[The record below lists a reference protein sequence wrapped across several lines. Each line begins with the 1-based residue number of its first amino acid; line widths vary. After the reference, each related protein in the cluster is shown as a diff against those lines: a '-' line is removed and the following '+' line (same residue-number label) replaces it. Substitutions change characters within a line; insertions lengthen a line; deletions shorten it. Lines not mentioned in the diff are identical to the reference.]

1 MSWPKLT
8 PPAHP
13 DGYVLFG
20 VSRPDTVVD
29 VTRTAVLMSH
39 YYGAQPLALHV
50 ALGEQATW
58 EGRVDLEGERLFELA
73 RAAARD
79 LGYPLRSYSEFA
91 GEISA
96 GIRQAARSL
105 RPRVLI
111 LGQSFGRGSHR
122 FARIADSVADGES
135 WPLILMR
142 FHGATDF
149 QRAIVPMEDPTEL
162 AWLLPVLSALEE
174 IGCHSK
180 VMEGQPSVD
189 SIIDEAKHDGDL
201 IVMHTA
207 HCGSSP
213 SASSC
218 QLADDLAQQTKLPI
232 LLVRGDLRPSTD
244 AA

>member
-13 DGYVLFG
+13 DGYALFG

-29 VTRTAVLMSH
+29 VTRVAVLMSH

-91 GEISA
+91 GEIA
-96 GIRQAARSL
+96 GGIRQAARSL
-105 RPRVLI
+105 QPRVLI
-111 LGQSFGRGSHR
+111 LGQSYGQGTHR

-135 WPLILMR
+135 WPLILIR
-142 FHGATDF
+142 FHSVTSF
-149 QRAIVPMEDPTEL
+149 QRAIVPLENSTEL
-162 AWLLPVLSALEE
+162 AGLLPVLSALEE
-174 IGCHSK
+174 IGCRAT
-180 VMEGQPSVD
+180 VLEGQSSVD
-189 SIIDEAKHDGDL
+189 SIVDEANDDDL

-213 SASSC
+213 NASSC
-218 QLADDLAQQTKLPI
+218 RLADELAQQTKLPI
-232 LLVRGDLRPSTD
+232 LLVRGDLRPTSEP
-244 AA
+244 A